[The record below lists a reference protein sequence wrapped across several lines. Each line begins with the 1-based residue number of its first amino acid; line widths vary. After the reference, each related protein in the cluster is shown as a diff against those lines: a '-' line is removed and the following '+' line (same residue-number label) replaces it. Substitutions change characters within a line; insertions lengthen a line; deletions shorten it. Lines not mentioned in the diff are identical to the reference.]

1 MKPMATRP
9 ETEKTPLDYYDGPEL
24 TDTIFDA
31 LSQAGLDTERLDLD
45 ELAALDEFHALGRA
59 ATLALAELGGIR
71 AGEAV
76 LDVGA
81 GIGGPARVLAHR
93 YDALV
98 TALDGS
104 ARFCR
109 AGERLCAATGL
120 EDRVEVVCADA
131 LSLPFED
138 ESFDVVW
145 TQALLQNI
153 EDKPALLAELRRVLR
168 AGGRWALFEVLSGPG
183 GPVHFPVPWGD
194 GPRESFLAAGPQLRG
209 MAETAGFMPLLWN
222 QGEDTVGSIASAAR
236 GLPAPSGDRG
246 LGLHLLMPEFEARMA
261 GLSRNVAERRIE
273 LVQAVLV
280 AQ

>member
-1 MKPMATRP
+1 MKPMATHP
-9 ETEKTPLDYYDGPEL
+9 ETERTPLDYYDGPEL

-31 LSQAGLDTERLDLD
+31 LGEAGLDTERLNLD

-59 ATLALAELGGIR
+59 ATLALAELSEIR
-71 AGEAV
+71 AGEKL
-76 LDVGA
+76 LDAGA

-93 YDALV
+93 YGARV

-109 AGERLCAATGL
+109 ADERLCAATGL

-145 TQALLQNI
+145 TQALLQNV
-153 EDKPALLAELRRVLR
+153 EDKPALLAEFRRVLR
-168 AGGRWALFEVLSGPG
+168 VGGRWALFEVLSGPG
-183 GPVHFPVPWGD
+183 GPLHFPVPWGD
-194 GPRESFLAAGPQLRG
+194 GPRESFLVAGPQLRR
-209 MAETAGFMPLLWN
+209 MAEAAGFAPLLWN
-222 QGEDTVGSIASAAR
+222 QGEDTLGPIANAAR
-236 GLPAPSGDRG
+236 SLPVPVDDRG
-246 LGLHLLMPEFEARMA
+246 IGLHLLMPEFEARMA
-261 GLSRNVAERRIE
+261 GLARNVEERRIE
-273 LVQAVLV
+273 LVQAVSV

>member
-1 MKPMATRP
+1 MATLS
-9 ETEKTPLDYYDGPEL
+9 EKEKTPLDYYDDGPEL

-31 LSQAGLDTERLDLD
+31 LREAGLDTERLDLD

-59 ATLALAELGGIR
+59 ATLALAELSGIR
-71 AGEAV
+71 TGETV

-93 YDALV
+93 YGADV

-153 EDKPALLAELRRVLR
+153 EDKPTLLAEFRRVLR

-183 GPVHFPVPWGD
+183 GAVHFPVPWGD
-194 GPRESFLAAGPQLRG
+194 GPRESFLVAGRQLRG
-209 MAETAGFMPLLWN
+209 MAEAAGFAPQLWN
-222 QGEDTVGSIASAAR
+222 QGEDTLGPIASAGR
-236 GLPAPSGDRG
+236 EVPVRSDDRG

-261 GLSRNVAERRIE
+261 GLARNVGERRIE

>member
-1 MKPMATRP
+1 
-9 ETEKTPLDYYDGPEL
+9 
-24 TDTIFDA
+24 
-31 LSQAGLDTERLDLD
+31 
-45 ELAALDEFHALGRA
+45 
-59 ATLALAELGGIR
+59 
-71 AGEAV
+71 V

-81 GIGGPARVLAHR
+81 GIGGPARVLAQR
-93 YDALV
+93 YGARV

-109 AGERLCAATGL
+109 ANERLCAATGL
-120 EDRVEVVCADA
+120 EDRVEVVCGNA

-153 EDKPALLAELRRVLR
+153 EHKPALLGEIRRVLR
-168 AGGRWALFEVLSGPG
+168 AGGSWALFEVLSGPG

-194 GPRESFLAAGPQLRG
+194 GPRESFLVAGEQLRAMAEAAGF
-209 MAETAGFMPLLWN
+209 APLLWN
-222 QGEDTVGSIASAAR
+222 QGEQTLAPIARAA
-236 GLPAPSGDRG
+236 SGMPVAGDDHG

-261 GLSRNVAERRIE
+261 GLARNVGEQRIE

-280 AQ
+280 A